1 MNALTRVLM
10 AVSLLAALG
19 RAVELESD
27 ALESDAS
34 EENALSSAELAEVMA
49 EVSGGTGKA
58 ALADFL
64 KAYEVEEEDQED
76 ADALTKAF
84 EAADSDED
92 GFVDLKEMPAMA
104 RALDSADEDEEL
116 EDHDED

>member
-10 AVSLLAALG
+10 AVTLLAALG
-19 RAVELESD
+19 RAVELGSD

-64 KAYEVEEEDQED
+64 KAYELEEEDHED

-84 EAADSDED
+84 EAADRNED

-104 RALDSADEDEEL
+104 RLLDFADEDEER
-116 EDHDED
+116 EDHDEN